1 MTVCLLPDVG
11 VVLQAQERMFRVI
24 ENTLLDAQFGPGGAT
39 DGWLSGGC
47 VFNRETGTDVT
58 NGDCPDVSC
67 NVTTMQMR
75 FNFFTASMFFIYLK
89 KKIMCINS
97 YFS

>member
-11 VVLQAQERMFRVI
+11 VVFQAQQRMFRVT
-24 ENTLLDAQFGPGGAT
+24 ENTLLDAQFSPGGAT

-58 NGDCPDVSC
+58 NGDCPNDTC
-67 NVTTMQMR
+67 NVTMQMR
-75 FNFFTASMFFIYLK
+75 FNFFTVSVFHIFQK
-89 KKIMCINS
+89 DQMCIKS
-97 YFS
+97 YFP

>member
-11 VVLQAQERMFRVI
+11 VVLQAQQRMFRVI
-24 ENTLLDAQFGPGGAT
+24 ENTLLDAQFGPGGAA

-58 NGDCPDVSC
+58 NGDCADVSC
-67 NVTTMQMR
+67 NITTMQKR
-75 FNFFTASMFFIYLK
+75 LV
-89 KKIMCINS
+89 
-97 YFS
+97 